1 MGVTNRD
8 CSAFCRRGILG
19 PFWHIPVGSPLP
31 GLFLLL
37 CSAPCAQVMRGPV
50 TSGSSPRH
58 ARRSGVARRA
68 GRIAEPAPVRVLADG
83 DSDRAQRAARFDPLS
98 HPVAITGHCVIGDQI
113 RVPAAWC
120 AMTGC
125 QAAFADP
132 AALGEAD
139 NRARAVAAG
148 WVKDALGRL
157 ACPACQRDHPVPAWW
172 VPCPEPGTVGDHGPA
187 GGPAPPAGGTSRSGR
202 PAVWGPPAADRGRHH
217 QRLWPRLL
225 SVLAGGHPQGDN
237 PQRHRRAGG
246 RHSGRGQTPSPAR
259 SLLPALRR
267 KRKARQLLPA
277 TEPSGLARAETR
289 GNSHVRFLGGGTQQC
304 VRPTRPDRVERR
316 RPGRTF
322 AVVRRVGAR

>member
-1 MGVTNRD
+1 MNRPPGSGQHACGNRDRVPARVGVTNRD

-58 ARRSGVARRA
+58 ARRSGVARWA
-68 GRIAEPAPVRVLADG
+68 GPIAEPALVSVLANG
-83 DSDRAQRAARFDPLS
+83 DRDAAQPAVRFDPLI

-148 WVKDALGRL
+148 WAKDALGRL
-157 ACPACQRDHPVPAWW
+157 VCPDCQHDHLVPAWW
-172 VPCPEPGTVGDHGPA
+172 VPSPEPGTVGHHGPA
-187 GGPAPPAGGTSRSGR
+187 GGPARSAGGTSRSVR
-202 PAVWGPPAADRGRHH
+202 PAVWGPRAAGRGRHH
-217 QRLWPRLL
+217 QTPWPRLL
-225 SVLAGGHPQGDN
+225 SVLVSHAKSAGNAVRAAFVTVCDGGWRRPS
-237 PQRHRRAGG
+237 RAG
-246 RHSGRGQTPSPAR
+246 
-259 SLLPALRR
+259 
-267 KRKARQLLPA
+267 
-277 TEPSGLARAETR
+277 
-289 GNSHVRFLGGGTQQC
+289 
-304 VRPTRPDRVERR
+304 
-316 RPGRTF
+316 
-322 AVVRRVGAR
+322 